1 MEEINSPVQ
10 DSLGM
15 SQSVQDSLGVSQAIQ
30 DSLGITQSIEHSLG
44 ISPENQTKILY
55 SLLILVVL
63 SIIRFII
70 LKIVWRF
77 TEDPK
82 SRYSWKR
89 TVSFTIGL
97 LMIILIGSVWIRA
110 IGQLGAF
117 LGLLTA
123 GLAIALKDPLT
134 NIAGWIF
141 ILTRKPF
148 GLGDRIQIGENK
160 GDVIDIRLFQ
170 FTLLEIGNWVDADQS
185 TGRIIHI
192 PNGTIFTQAQSNYST
207 GFKYIWNEISVL
219 VTFESDWEKGKDILQ
234 RIISKHAEALSSDA
248 EKKIIEAS
256 KKYMIFYQY
265 LTPTVYTSVEDSG
278 VKLTMRYICEPRKRR
293 SSEHHIWEDILKEY
307 ALYKDIEFAYP
318 TQRFFTRPTE
328 KDDSPL

>member
-1 MEEINSPVQ
+1 MFELT
-10 DSLGM
+10 DSLENTF
-15 SQSVQDSLGVSQAIQ
+15 
-30 DSLGITQSIEHSLG
+30 GIT
-44 ISPENQTKILY
+44 PENQTKILY
-55 SLLILVVL
+55 SILILVVL
-63 SIIRFII
+63 GVVRFAV

-89 TVSFTIGL
+89 SVSFTVGTL
-97 LMIILIGSVWIRA
+97 TLVLIGSVWIRA
-110 IGQLGAF
+110 IGQFGAF

-123 GLAIALKDPLT
+123 GLAIALKDMLT

-148 GLGDRIQIGENK
+148 TLGDRIQIGDQA

-170 FTLLEIGNWVDADQS
+170 FTLLEIGNWVRADQS

-192 PNGTIFTQAQSNYST
+192 PNGIVFTKPQSNYST
-207 GFKYIWNEISVL
+207 GFKYIWNEMSVL
-219 VTFESDWEKGKDILQ
+219 LTFESHWEEAKVLLQ
-234 RIISKHAEALSSDA
+234 RIISHHSESLSADA
-248 EKKIIEAS
+248 ERKIIEAS

-265 LTPTVYTSVEDSG
+265 LTPIVYTSLEPSG
-278 VKLTMRYICEPRKRR
+278 VLLTMRYICDPRKRR
-293 SSEHHIWEDILKEY
+293 STEHDVWEDVLKEF
-307 ALYKDIEFAYP
+307 AMHKEIEFAYP
-318 TQRFFTRPTE
+318 TQRFYTRPVE

>member
-1 MEEINSPVQ
+1 MGSPSVIVMDEIRQ
-10 DSLGM
+10 SL
-15 SQSVQDSLGVSQAIQ
+15 QNAI
-30 DSLGITQSIEHSLG
+30 G

-55 SLLILVVL
+55 SLLIFVVL
-63 SIIRFII
+63 GITRFVI
-70 LKIVWRF
+70 LKIVWRL

-82 SRYSWKR
+82 SRYTWKR
-89 TVSFTIGL
+89 SVSFTVGIL
-97 LMIILIGSVWIRA
+97 TMILIGSVWIRA

-123 GLAIALKDPLT
+123 GVAIALKDPLT

-141 ILTRKPF
+141 ILARQPF
-148 GLGDRIQIGENK
+148 NLGDRIQIGEQA

-170 FTLLEIGNWVDADQS
+170 FTLLEIGNWVNADQS

-192 PNGTIFTQAQSNYST
+192 PNGSIFTQPQSNYSA
-207 GFKYIWNEISVL
+207 GFKFIWNELPVL
-219 VTFESDWEKGKDILQ
+219 VTFESNWPLAKEILNK
-234 RIISKHAEALSSDA
+234 IIKEHAESLSMDA

-265 LTPTVYTSVEDSG
+265 LTPTVYTSLEESG

-293 SSEHHIWEDILKEY
+293 TSEHEIWEDILNEY
-307 ALYKDIEFAYP
+307 ALHKDIEFAYP
-318 TQRFFTRPTE
+318 TQRFFTRPSE

>member
-1 MEEINSPVQ
+1 MEEISNSLQ
-10 DSLGM
+10 N
-15 SQSVQDSLGVSQAIQ
+15 
-30 DSLGITQSIEHSLG
+30 TFG
-44 ISPENQTKILY
+44 ISPGNQSKILY
-55 SLLILVVL
+55 SILILVVL
-63 SIIRFII
+63 GIIRFAI
-70 LKIVWRF
+70 LKIVWKI

-82 SRYSWKR
+82 ARYTWKR
-89 TVSFTIGL
+89 SVSFTVGL
-97 LMIILIGSVWIRA
+97 VTLILIGSVWIRA

-141 ILTRKPF
+141 ILTRQPF
-148 GLGDRIQIGENK
+148 KLGDRVQIGENT

-170 FTLLEIGNWVDADQS
+170 FALLEIGNWVNADQS

-192 PNGTIFTQAQSNYST
+192 PNGTIFTLAQANYSI
-207 GFKYIWNEISVL
+207 GFNYIWNEMSVL
-219 VTFESDWEKGKDILQ
+219 LTFESQWQEAKKILE
-234 RIISKHAEALSSDA
+234 RIINKHAEALSVDA

-265 LTPTVYTSVEDSG
+265 LTPIVYTSLQDSG
-278 VKLTMRYICEPRKRR
+278 VMLTMRYICEPRKRR
-293 SSEHHIWEDILKEY
+293 STEHLIWEDILKEF
-307 ALYKDIEFAYP
+307 ALHKDIEFAYP
-318 TQRFFTRPTE
+318 TQRFFTRPSE

>member
-1 MEEINSPVQ
+1 MDEITNSLQDTFGINPV
-10 DSLGM
+10 
-15 SQSVQDSLGVSQAIQ
+15 
-30 DSLGITQSIEHSLG
+30 
-44 ISPENQTKILY
+44 NQTKILY
-55 SLLILVVL
+55 SFLILVVL
-63 SIIRFII
+63 GVIRFAI
-70 LKIVWRF
+70 LKIVWRL

-82 SRYSWKR
+82 SRYTWKR
-89 TVSFTIGL
+89 SVSFTVGIL
-97 LMIILIGSVWIRA
+97 TVILIGGVWIRA
-110 IGQLGAF
+110 IGQFGAF

-141 ILTRKPF
+141 ILTRQPF
-148 GLGDRIQIGENK
+148 NLGDRVQIGEHA

-170 FTLLEIGNWVDADQS
+170 FTLLEIGNWVHADQS

-192 PNGTIFTQAQSNYST
+192 PNGIIFTQAQSNYST

-219 VTFESDWEKGKDILQ
+219 VTFESQWQMARDILQ
-234 RIISKHAEALSSDA
+234 RIISEHAEALSADA

-265 LTPTVYTSVEDSG
+265 LTPIVYTSLEDSG
-278 VKLTMRYICEPRKRR
+278 VLLTMRFICEPRKRR
-293 SSEHHIWEDILKEY
+293 TTEHLIWEDILKEF
-307 ALYKDIEFAYP
+307 ANHKDIEFAYP
-318 TQRFFTRPTE
+318 TQRFFTRPAE